1 MYDFH
6 FKEIDADGQTTL
18 EAIDK
23 ADNFNEWMYQTIKP
37 FCKGKVLEIG
47 SGIGNISRY
56 FLRDNFDITF
66 SDIRTSYCDVLLQKF
81 PSSKVLEIDL
91 VDTNFDIKFAHLM
104 NTFDTV
110 YALNVVEH
118 IKDDSLAI
126 SNAKKLL
133 KEGGNIIILVPAY
146 QALYNRFDV
155 VLEHYRRYTN
165 TTLNALIG
173 KHFKIEHSQYFN
185 FIGIFGW
192 FFSGSILKK
201 KTVPAGQMSLFN
213 KLVLVFKLVDKIL
226 LNKSGLSV
234 IAVGKK

>member
-6 FKEIDADGQTTL
+6 FKDIDVEGQTTL

-37 FCKGKVLEIG
+37 YCKGKVLEIG

-66 SDIRTSYCDVLLQKF
+66 SDIRTSYCEVLIQKF
-81 PSSKVLEIDL
+81 PNSNIVELDLIDPDFDNKFSSLL
-91 VDTNFDIKFAHLM
+91 G
-104 NTFDTV
+104 TFDTV

-118 IKDDSLAI
+118 IKDDNLAI

-133 KEGGNIIILVPAY
+133 KHDGNIIILVPAY
-146 QALYNRFDV
+146 QALYNRFDT
-155 VLEHYRRYTN
+155 VLEHYRRYN
-165 TTLNALIG
+165 EQTLNTLIA
-173 KHFKIEHSQYFN
+173 KHFTVIHSRYFN

-201 KTVPAGQMSLFN
+201 KTVPAGQMTLFN
-213 KLVLVFKLVDKIL
+213 KLVALFKLADKIL
-226 LNKSGLSV
+226 FNKAGLSV
-234 IAVGKK
+234 ISVGKK

>member
-6 FKEIDADGQTTL
+6 FKEIDVEGQTTL

-37 FCKGKVLEIG
+37 YCKGKVLEIG

-56 FLRDNFDITF
+56 FLRDHFDITF

-81 PSSKVLEIDL
+81 PASKIVEIDL
-91 VDTNFDIKFAHLM
+91 VDKDFDTKFFSLFG
-104 NTFDTV
+104 TFDTV

-118 IKDDSLAI
+118 IKDDNLAI
-126 SNAKKLL
+126 LNAKKLL

-146 QALYNRFDV
+146 QFLYNRFDI
-155 VLEHYRRYTN
+155 VLEHYRRYN
-165 TTLNALIG
+165 KQTLNTLIAR
-173 KHFKIEHSQYFN
+173 HFTVIHAKYFN

-201 KTVPAGQMSLFN
+201 KTVPAGQMTLFN
-213 KLVLVFKLVDKIL
+213 KLVALFKLADKL
-226 LNKSGLSV
+226 LFNKAGLSV
-234 IAVGKK
+234 INVGKK

>member
-6 FKEIDADGQTTL
+6 FKEIDTEGQVTL

-37 FCKGKVLEIG
+37 YCKGKVLEIG

-81 PSSKVLEIDL
+81 PKSKIIELDL
-91 VDTNFDIKFAHLM
+91 VDPDFDNKFSTLIG
-104 NTFDTV
+104 TFDTV

-118 IKDDSLAI
+118 IKDDNLAI
-126 SNAKKLL
+126 MNAKKLL
-133 KEGGNIIILVPAY
+133 KTDGNIIILVPAY
-146 QALYNRFDV
+146 QALYNRFDT
-155 VLEHYRRYTN
+155 VLEHYRRYN
-165 TTLNALIG
+165 DTTLNNLIS
-173 KHFKIEHSQYFN
+173 KHFTLIHSQYFN

-192 FFSGSILKK
+192 FFSGSVLKK
-201 KTVPAGQMSLFN
+201 KTIPAGQMSLFN
-213 KLVLVFKLVDKIL
+213 MLVSIFKLADKIL
-226 LNKSGLSV
+226 FNKAGLSV
-234 IAVGKK
+234 ISVGKK

>member
-6 FKEIDADGQTTL
+6 FKEIDVEGQNTL

-37 FCKGKVLEIG
+37 YCTGKVLEIG

-66 SDIRTSYCDVLLQKF
+66 SDIRASYCDVLQQKF
-81 PSSKVLEIDL
+81 PASSILELDL
-91 VDTNFDIKFAHLM
+91 VDLDFDNKFAALLG
-104 NTFDTV
+104 TFDTV

-118 IKDDSLAI
+118 IKDDNLAML
-126 SNAKKLL
+126 NAKKLL
-133 KEGGNIIILVPAY
+133 KKDGNIIILVPAY
-146 QALYNRFDV
+146 QFLYNRFDS
-155 VLEHYRRYTN
+155 VLEHYRRYTDK
-165 TTLNALIG
+165 TLNTLLG
-173 KHFKIEHSQYFN
+173 KHFTIIHSQYFN

-213 KLVLVFKLVDKIL
+213 KLVVVFQLADKLL
-226 LNKSGLSV
+226 FNKVGLSV
-234 IAVGKK
+234 ISVGKK